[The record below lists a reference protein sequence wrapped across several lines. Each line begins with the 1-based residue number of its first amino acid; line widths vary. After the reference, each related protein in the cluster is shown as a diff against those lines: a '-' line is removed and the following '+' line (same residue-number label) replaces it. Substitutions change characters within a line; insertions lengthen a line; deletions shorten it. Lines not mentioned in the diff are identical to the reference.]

1 MEQLFGFEN
10 RRGFALVLKILF
22 LCYAIIFVSLLVS
35 DFIAL
40 YAINK
45 QRKNAQGQY
54 ANKLKKLCPALFI
67 LLILNYLLLLLLSAA
82 YVRSNNVQIMI
93 GQSLKVFFFL
103 VISPQNIPITALT
116 IGTLLLSRTFRRSGH
131 DG

>member
-1 MEQLFGFEN
+1 MEQLFGFEDW
-10 RRGFALVLKILF
+10 RGFALVLKILF
-22 LCYAIIFVSLLVS
+22 LCYAIIFVALLVS

-116 IGTLLLSRTFRRSGH
+116 IGTLLLSRTFRRSGN

>member
-10 RRGFALVLKILF
+10 RRGFSLVLKILF

-67 LLILNYLLLLLLSAA
+67 LLILNYLLLFLLSAA
-82 YVRSNNVQIMI
+82 YVRSNNAQIMI

-116 IGTLLLSRTFRRSGH
+116 IGTLLLSRTFRRSGN

>member
-1 MEQLFGFEN
+1 MEQLFGFED

-82 YVRSNNVQIMI
+82 YVRSNNAQIMI

-116 IGTLLLSRTFRRSGH
+116 IGTLLLSRTFRRSGN

>member
-116 IGTLLLSRTFRRSGH
+116 IGTLLLSRTFRRSGN

>member
-22 LCYAIIFVSLLVS
+22 LCYAIIFVALLVS

-82 YVRSNNVQIMI
+82 YVRSNNAQIMI

-116 IGTLLLSRTFRRSGH
+116 IGTLLLSRTFRRSGN

>member
-1 MEQLFGFEN
+1 MEQLFGFED

-22 LCYAIIFVSLLVS
+22 LCYAIIFVALLVS
-35 DFIAL
+35 DFITL

-54 ANKLKKLCPALFI
+54 ANKLTKLCPALFI

-82 YVRSNNVQIMI
+82 YVRSNNAQIMI

-116 IGTLLLSRTFRRSGH
+116 VGTLLLSRTFRRSGN

>member
-1 MEQLFGFEN
+1 MEQLFGFED

-22 LCYAIIFVSLLVS
+22 LCYAIIFVALLVS
-35 DFIAL
+35 DFITL

-54 ANKLKKLCPALFI
+54 ANKLTKLRPALFI

-82 YVRSNNVQIMI
+82 YVRSNNAQIMI

-116 IGTLLLSRTFRRSGH
+116 VGTLLLSRTFRRSGN

>member
-1 MEQLFGFEN
+1 MEQLFGFED

-22 LCYAIIFVSLLVS
+22 LCYAIIFVALLVS

-82 YVRSNNVQIMI
+82 YVRSNNAQIMI

>member
-10 RRGFALVLKILF
+10 RRCFALVLKILF

-67 LLILNYLLLLLLSAA
+67 LLILNYLLLFLLSAA
-82 YVRSNNVQIMI
+82 YVRSNNAQIMI

>member
-10 RRGFALVLKILF
+10 RRCFALVLKILF

-67 LLILNYLLLLLLSAA
+67 LLILNYLLLFLLSAA
-82 YVRSNNVQIMI
+82 YVRSNNAQIMI

-116 IGTLLLSRTFRRSGH
+116 IGTLLLSRTFRRSGN

>member
-1 MEQLFGFEN
+1 MEQLFGFED

>member
-82 YVRSNNVQIMI
+82 YVRSNNAQIMI

>member
-82 YVRSNNVQIMI
+82 YVRSNNAQIMI

-116 IGTLLLSRTFRRSGH
+116 IGTLLLSRTFRRSGN

>member
-1 MEQLFGFEN
+1 MEQLFGFED

-22 LCYAIIFVSLLVS
+22 LCYAIIFVALLVS
-35 DFIAL
+35 DFITL

-54 ANKLKKLCPALFI
+54 ANKLTKLCPALFI
-67 LLILNYLLLLLLSAA
+67 LLILNYLLLFLLSAA
-82 YVRSNNVQIMI
+82 YVRSNNAQIMI

-116 IGTLLLSRTFRRSGH
+116 IGTLLLSRTFRRSGN

>member
-1 MEQLFGFEN
+1 MEQLFDFED

-22 LCYAIIFVSLLVS
+22 LCYAIIFVALLVS

-82 YVRSNNVQIMI
+82 YVRSNNAQIMI

>member
-1 MEQLFGFEN
+1 M
-10 RRGFALVLKILF
+10 VLKILF
-22 LCYAIIFVSLLVS
+22 LCYAIIFVALLVS
-35 DFIAL
+35 DFITL

-54 ANKLKKLCPALFI
+54 AHKLTKLCPALFI

-82 YVRSNNVQIMI
+82 YVRSNNAQIMI

-116 IGTLLLSRTFRRSGH
+116 VGTLLLSRTFRRSGN

>member
-1 MEQLFGFEN
+1 M
-10 RRGFALVLKILF
+10 VLKILF

-67 LLILNYLLLLLLSAA
+67 LLILNYLLLFLLSAA
-82 YVRSNNVQIMI
+82 YVRSNKAQIMI

-116 IGTLLLSRTFRRSGH
+116 IGTLLLSRTFRRSGN

>member
-82 YVRSNNVQIMI
+82 YVRSNSAQIML

-103 VISPQNIPITALT
+103 VISPQNLPITALT
-116 IGTLLLSRTFRRSGH
+116 IGALLLSRSIRRPGNDS
-131 DG
+131 

>member
-1 MEQLFGFEN
+1 MEQLFDFED

-22 LCYAIIFVSLLVS
+22 LCYAIIFVFLLVS

-82 YVRSNNVQIMI
+82 YVRSNNAQIMI
-93 GQSLKVFFFL
+93 GQSLKEFFFL

>member
-1 MEQLFGFEN
+1 MEQLFGFED

-22 LCYAIIFVSLLVS
+22 LCYAIIFVALLVS

-82 YVRSNNVQIMI
+82 YVRSNNAQIMI

-116 IGTLLLSRTFRRSGH
+116 IGTLLLSRTFRRSGN

>member
-1 MEQLFGFEN
+1 MEQLFDFED

-82 YVRSNNVQIMI
+82 YVRSNNAQIMI